1 MKNIEKIRQEERQV
15 AYRPTKYAKLMY
27 YDPSDEDEDGYNDH
41 GNGW

>member
-1 MKNIEKIRQEERQV
+1 MENIEKIRQEERQV
-15 AYRPTKYAKLMY
+15 AYRPTKDAKLMY